1 MKSTLYFKNVE
12 IVHFTVGGKVSQMDN
27 QTLRFSDVQVTTSKR
42 FERYDFA
49 KADDTCVY
57 LFNKV
62 KRHDGTEKIALVAAY
77 KIDSTNYM
85 IDGKIIDN
93 RMNIPFAINN
103 KQSINEQLN
112 FKRNA
117 KAA

>member
-1 MKSTLYFKNVE
+1 MATIYFKDVE
-12 IVHFTVGGKVSQMDN
+12 IAHFTVGGKVSQMDN
-27 QTLRFSDVQVTTSKR
+27 QTLRFSDVQVPISKR

-57 LFNKV
+57 LFNRV
-62 KRHDGTEKIALVAAY
+62 KKHDGTQKLSLIAAY

-85 IDGKIIDN
+85 IDAKIIEN
-93 RMNIPFAINN
+93 RLTIPFAINN

-112 FKRNA
+112 FKKNA
-117 KAA
+117 KVA